1 MNDHANAIAV
11 LEPPQMAKQ
20 PLTVTSSPKKPQNG
34 LSAVLLWLLQAI
46 PTVLVLGA
54 LGGLLYWGHHT
65 GWKLPK
71 FSALNGEEQKEK
83 EDWCAEHSVPESKC
97 VECKPNLLP
106 KPKSHGWCKKH
117 GVAECP
123 LCNPDLAQTKKPW
136 TVSTADLERAAE
148 ALAFAERPENNHKCK
163 KHERRLQFVSQEAV
177 EKMGVDIAP
186 VGQWDMTEAVTAY
199 GEVGYDQTRVAKLSS
214 RFPGAVWRMDKQ
226 VGDQVKKGEVLA
238 LVDTQELGKIKAEF
252 VQAVN
257 QRDIKSKLLRDLQKI
272 GDVAPP
278 RQVNEADLEYQ
289 QAHIRVL
296 AAQQELR
303 NLGLPV
309 QADDYKGLPAD
320 DVARRLQEALTR
332 HFGANSMT
340 ANLLPVVSPLDGV
353 VIARE
358 VSPGAV
364 VDTTAVLFV
373 VADVRQMWL
382 MLDVRP
388 EDDKLLKVG
397 QAVHFKPDTEKE
409 PLTGKIAW
417 IGRAVHE
424 NTRTVKVRVDLAN
437 PEGKL
442 KAFAYGTGQIVLREV
457 KDAIVVPNEAV
468 HWEGCCNVV
477 FVRDKNYL
485 DKDAPKVFHVRKV
498 RFGAKNSEHTEII
511 AGVLPGEVVAS
522 KGSGALRSE
531 LLKNNLGD
539 G

>member
-1 MNDHANAIAV
+1 MNNQASAIAV
-11 LEPPQMAKQ
+11 LEPPTAKQ
-20 PLTVTSSPKKPQNG
+20 THTAPTSPPKQRRG
-34 LSAVLLWLLQAI
+34 LGAILHWLLQAI

-71 FSALNGEEQKEK
+71 FSELNGEGQKEK

-97 VECKPNLLP
+97 VECNPKLLP
-106 KPKSHGWCKKH
+106 RPKAHGWCKKH

-123 LCNPDLAQTKKPW
+123 LCNPDLAQTKKPV
-136 TVSTADLERAAE
+136 TVTTTDLERAVE
-148 ALAFAERPENNHKCK
+148 ALAFAERPENNNKCK
-163 KHERRLQFVSQEAV
+163 KHERRLQFVSHEAV

-199 GEVGYDQTRVAKLSS
+199 GEVTYDQTRVAKLSP

-226 VGDQVKKGEVLA
+226 VGEPVKKGEVLA
-238 LVDTQELGKIKAEF
+238 LVDAVEVGKMKAEL
-252 VQAVN
+252 VQAIN
-257 QRDIKSKLLRDLQKI
+257 QRDIKGKLLRDLQKI

-278 RQVNEADLEYQ
+278 RQVSEADLEYQ

-320 DVARRLQEALTR
+320 DVARRLQENLTK
-332 HFGANSMT
+332 HFAANTTT

-353 VIARE
+353 VIARD
-358 VSPGAV
+358 VGPGAV
-364 VDTTAVLFV
+364 VDTNAVLFV

-397 QAVHFKPDTEKE
+397 QTVHFKPDTEKE
-409 PLTGKIAW
+409 TINGTISW

-437 PEGKL
+437 PEGRL

-457 KDAIVVPNEAV
+457 KDTVTVPNEAV

-498 RFGAKNSEHTEII
+498 RIGAKNTEHTEII